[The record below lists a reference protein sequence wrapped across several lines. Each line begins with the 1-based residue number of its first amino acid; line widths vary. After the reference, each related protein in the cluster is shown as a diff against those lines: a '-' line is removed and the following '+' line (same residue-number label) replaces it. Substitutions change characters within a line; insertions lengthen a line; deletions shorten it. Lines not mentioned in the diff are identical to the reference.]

1 MGNLINELDSSNYE
15 LSIIIPMHNSE
26 SVIERTIQRWKEKLV
41 SGKNEIV
48 LVENGSTDRTW
59 EIASELASNNKNV
72 TFTTIRSPKGL
83 GSAYKAGI
91 EASSGLRILL
101 SADDL
106 PFDFND
112 IDQASALKPAPKIV
126 IGSKAHSESS
136 VERGLLRQIFTLGYR
151 IARFLVLGSKI
162 GDTQGTFYVDGKWL
176 KQVNTI
182 LDEPGFLFTT
192 QLVVL
197 AESMG
202 IEILEIPVNLSN
214 EHAPKQST
222 VKWKDVLEMGTGL
235 IKLRQFIRM
244 NQETITKFQ

>member
-1 MGNLINELDSSNYE
+1 
-15 LSIIIPMHNSE
+15 MHNSE
-26 SVIERTIQRWKEKLV
+26 SVIERTIQRWKEKLD
-41 SGKNEIV
+41 SGRNEIV

-59 EIASELASNNKNV
+59 EIATGLASDNKNIS
-72 TFTTIRSPKGL
+72 FRILRSPKGL

-91 EASSGLRILL
+91 EVSNGHRILL

-112 IDQASALKPAPKIV
+112 LDQARELKSVPQVV
-126 IGSKAHSESS
+126 IGSKAHSESL
-136 VERGLLRQIFTLGYR
+136 VERGALRKIFTLGYR
-151 IARFLVLGSKI
+151 MARLLVLRSKI
-162 GDTQGTFYVDGKWL
+162 GDTQGTFYVDSVWL
-176 KQVNTI
+176 KKVNEI

-192 QLVVL
+192 QLVVV

-214 EHAPKQST
+214 EHAPKKST

-235 IKLRQFIRM
+235 VTLRKFIRI
-244 NQETITKFQ
+244 NQEKIQKIQ